1 MSQQGFP
8 PGHSPR
14 SPQAGGP
21 RRSSRHAGP
30 SRDEQD
36 WDQEAWNQQPWDGD
50 PVEWPSEPD
59 LTGQAGAGQGSPGQG
74 SPGQGSAGQGSASYS
89 AGHARAGYPDADYG
103 PAAPPGPDPAAG
115 RRPAPERPSRDRW
128 VSSDPFRAAGDD
140 SEAPP
145 WAGLS
150 IAATRPGGTKLRS
163 PDPQVEEPA
172 PAPGRR
178 TRRRGR
184 AAAARLRKSRRR
196 VYIWCGSAIVVAVI
210 IAGVAAIK
218 GLHKPAPKTGF
229 ITTLQS
235 GEFRTVPSACRTVST
250 ALLTESLQGQTR
262 KITPASTSGATSQC
276 SFTVDSKPV
285 FRVLEVTIQA
295 FQPSAVAA
303 GNGSATA
310 NARDKFLLTQ
320 LQLAHPP
327 KKSPLPPAQI
337 AAVPQLAQGAFTGL
351 QVIHSGHVTTD
362 LVTVLA
368 RLHNVLVTVTLQAQ
382 AAGNGF
388 GPVSAATVHDA
399 AVDVARAVT
408 ARVAQEPAVKA

>member
-8 PGHSPR
+8 PGHSSR
-14 SPQAGGP
+14 SPQASGP

-59 LTGQAGAGQGSPGQG
+59 LAGQAGAGQGG
-74 SPGQGSAGQGSASYS
+74 PGQGSAGQGSASYS
-89 AGHARAGYPDADYG
+89 AGHARGGYPDADYD
-103 PAAPPGPDPAAG
+103 PAAPPGADPASGGRPGPGRAG
-115 RRPAPERPSRDRW
+115 RSSRDQW
-128 VSSDPFRAAGDD
+128 VSSDPFRAADDD

-150 IAATRPGGTKLRS
+150 IAATRPGGTKLR
-163 PDPQVEEPA
+163 PPEPQVAEQA
-172 PAPGRR
+172 PVPGRR
-178 TRRRGR
+178 PGRRRGR

-196 VYIWCGSAIVVAVI
+196 VFIWCGSAIVVAVI

-235 GEFRTVPSACRTVST
+235 GEYRTVPSACHSVST

-262 KITPASTSGATSQC
+262 KITPASTGGETSQC

-310 NARDKFLLTQ
+310 NARDEFLLTQ

-327 KKSPLPPAQI
+327 KKSPLPAAQI
-337 AAVPQLAQGAFTGL
+337 AAVPKLAQGAFTGL

-388 GPVSAATVHDA
+388 GPVSAAAVHNA

>member
-1 MSQQGFP
+1 VSQQGLP
-8 PGHSPR
+8 PGHSSR

-59 LTGQAGAGQGSPGQG
+59 LAGQGSTGPT
-74 SPGQGSAGQGSASYS
+74 SAGQGSASYS

-103 PAAPPGPDPAAG
+103 PATPPGADPAGPAGGPGSAPGHAG
-115 RRPAPERPSRDRW
+115 RSSRDRW
-128 VSSDPFRAAGDD
+128 VSSDPFRAADDD

-150 IAATRPGGTKLRS
+150 IAATRPGGTKLRP
-163 PDPQVEEPA
+163 PDPQVAEQA

-196 VYIWCGSAIVVAVI
+196 VFIWCGSAIVVAVV
-210 IAGVAAIK
+210 IAGVAALK
-218 GLHKPAPKTGF
+218 GLHKPAPKSGF
-229 ITTLQS
+229 VTTLQA
-235 GEFRTVPSACRTVST
+235 GEYRTVPSACRSVST

-276 SFTVDSKPV
+276 SFSVDSKPV

-310 NARDKFLLTQ
+310 SARDEFLLTQ

-327 KKSPLPPAQI
+327 KKSPLPAAQI
-337 AAVPQLAQGAFTGL
+337 AAVPQLAQGAFAGL

-388 GPVSAATVHDA
+388 GPVSAATVHNA
-399 AVDVARAVT
+399 AVDVARAVA

>member
-1 MSQQGFP
+1 M
-8 PGHSPR
+8 
-14 SPQAGGP
+14 
-21 RRSSRHAGP
+21 
-30 SRDEQD
+30 
-36 WDQEAWNQQPWDGD
+36 
-50 PVEWPSEPD
+50 EWPSEPD
-59 LTGQAGAGQGSPGQG
+59 LAGSACQGG
-74 SPGQGSAGQGSASYS
+74 AGQGSASQGGAGYS

-103 PAAPPGPDPAAG
+103 QAAPPGADPAGGWRSAPGHAG
-115 RRPAPERPSRDRW
+115 RSSRERW
-128 VSSDPFRAAGDD
+128 VSGDPFRAGDD
-140 SEAPP
+140 DGEAPP

-150 IAATRPGGTKLRS
+150 IAATRPGGTKLR
-163 PDPQVEEPA
+163 PPEPQVEEQA
-172 PAPGRR
+172 PAPRR
-178 TRRRGR
+178 RPGRRGR

-196 VYIWCGSAIVVAVI
+196 VFIWCGSAIVIAVI
-210 IAGVAAIK
+210 IAGVAALK

-235 GEFRTVPSACRTVST
+235 GEYRTVPSACHAVST

-262 KITPASTSGATSQC
+262 KITPASTGGETSQC

-310 NARDKFLLTQ
+310 NARDEFLLTQ
-320 LQLAHPP
+320 LRLAHPP
-327 KKSPLPPAQI
+327 KKSPLPAAQI
-337 AAVPQLAQGAFTGL
+337 AAVPGLAQGAFTGL

-388 GPVSAATVHDA
+388 GPVSTATVHSA
-399 AVDVARAVT
+399 AVDVARAVS

>member
-8 PGHSPR
+8 PGHSSR
-14 SPQAGGP
+14 SPQGGGP
-21 RRSSRHAGP
+21 RRSSRHAAP

-50 PVEWPSEPD
+50 PVEWPSESDP
-59 LTGQAGAGQGSPGQG
+59 AGQGTAS
-74 SPGQGSAGQGSASYS
+74 QGSAGHG
-89 AGHARAGYPDADYG
+89 AGHARAGYPDADYRQ
-103 PAAPPGPDPAAG
+103 AAPSGPDPAGG
-115 RRPAPERPSRDRW
+115 RGSAPGRGARSSRDQW
-128 VSSDPFRAAGDD
+128 VSSDPFRAADDD

-150 IAATRPGGTKLRS
+150 IAATRPGGTKLRP
-163 PDPQVEEPA
+163 PDPQVEEQA

-178 TRRRGR
+178 PRRRGR

-196 VYIWCGSAIVVAVI
+196 VYIWCGSAIAIAI
-210 IAGVAAIK
+210 IVAGVAAIK
-218 GLHKPAPKTGF
+218 GLHKAAPKTGF
-229 ITTLQS
+229 VTTFQS
-235 GEFRTVPSACRTVST
+235 GEYRTVPSACRSVST
-250 ALLTESLQGQTR
+250 ALLSESLQGQTR
-262 KITPASTSGATSQC
+262 KVTPASTSGATSQC
-276 SFTVDSKPV
+276 SFTVDAKPI
-285 FRVLEVTIQA
+285 FRVLGVTIQA

-310 NARDKFLLTQ
+310 NARDEFMLTQ
-320 LQLAHPP
+320 LQLARPP
-327 KKSPLPPAQI
+327 KKSPLPAAQI
-337 AAVPQLAQGAFTGL
+337 AAVPKLAQGAFTGL

-382 AAGNGF
+382 ATGNGF
-388 GPVSAATVHDA
+388 GPVSAAAVHDA